1 VRVALVGLDQPALLL
16 TEYKGVV
23 QFLVILPMQLRLLV
37 VEEEV
42 LFLLLMAAVEV
53 LAVEARELAQLHL
66 VLEQA
71 AQEIHLP

>member
-1 VRVALVGLDQPALLL
+1 
-16 TEYKGVV
+16 
-23 QFLVILPMQLRLLV
+23 MQLRLLV
-37 VEEEV
+37 VGEEV

-53 LAVEARELAQLHL
+53 LAVAVRELAQLHL